1 MQYRDSFYICAPS
14 EKLKYQESP
23 LSQIS
28 SPVSDKNTILKHYST
43 FQVRWHN

>member
-23 LSQIS
+23 LSQKYLVLYQIKIQFWS
-28 SPVSDKNTILKHYST
+28 ITALSK
-43 FQVRWHN
+43 